1 MPALPISNVRQN
13 LFGLVQQVND
23 DHDPLTVVTK
33 SGQNAV
39 LVAESDWN
47 SLMETLYVLQTHG
60 GVHLLKSAQDAREG
74 RTQAH
79 TLIEPDAETS
89 EEEWPPFEDMTDELK
104 ALASKVASLREQ
116 FAALPVP
123 EAPAAAGLVDELRQ
137 FVVHIA
143 HVSARPPLL
152 MYHPAPAE
160 EAQHE
165 DLPDMP
171 DMPAPVR
178 AVSGE
183 PRRRA

>member
-79 TLIEPDAETS
+79 TLIDPDAETS
-89 EEEWPPFEDMTDELK
+89 EEAWDFEEATAGLR
-104 ALASKVASLREQ
+104 ALVAKVATLRDQ
-116 FAALPVP
+116 LAALPVP
-123 EAPAAAGLVDELRQ
+123 EAPAAAGLVDELQQYVSR
-137 FVVHIA
+137 IA
-143 HVSARPPLL
+143 HVSAPPPLL
-152 MYHPAPAE
+152 MDHPAPAA

-165 DLPDMP
+165 DLPDVP

-178 AVSGE
+178 TVPGE
-183 PRRRA
+183 LRRRA